1 MSNINLHNVSRE
13 EELLRTAYKDL
24 IAFGK
29 LFLPKD
35 FMRSETPFFHYIVAD
50 KLLDKTI
57 RQLAVIMSRGHG
69 KTVLTKGSILHD
81 FVFNDKIAKW
91 GLEDGVTTDPDPLFY
106 GWVAASSKI
115 SVPNLDY
122 IKYHLEYNDLLK
134 YYFGNLAARGKF
146 KWTEDDIE
154 LLNGCK
160 LLSKSNLSGIRGGA
174 KLHKR
179 YDLIV
184 LDDFEDENNTVTP
197 EARSKISNLVTAVVF
212 PSLEPTDGRL
222 RINGTPVHYDSFI
235 NNILVGYD
243 LAKKKGEPYSWD
255 VVRFATPMENGQP
268 LWPSW
273 FPLEELERKKKFYAD
288 SGQPQKYYQEYCM
301 EVQSEEDA
309 MWTRDNLKY
318 FDGIYKWNEELNI
331 GELVLEGGVVK
342 QGLVFG
348 GGDPATDIDRRES
361 DRSVIL
367 SIFVDVDNNVYV
379 IDYMAKRSLD
389 VLGTPGTDREKGFVD
404 ILFDKNKIFHHEL
417 FVIED
422 TTMSRP
428 IFQSLPREMRRRND
442 FTLKVKPEKPG
453 TRQSKRDR
461 IQAEL
466 AQRFAIGQI
475 HIKSTQHDLQ
485 REILTFGPRMAH
497 DDIIDALA
505 YAVKY
510 SRPPSGTTNKDGNIT
525 RKYKPKAKKWT
536 TA

>member
-1 MSNINLHNVSRE
+1 MANINLRNVSHE
-13 EELLRTAYKDL
+13 EELLRTAYYDM

-35 FMRSETPFFHYIVAD
+35 FERSETPFFHYLIAD
-50 KLLDKTI
+50 KLMDRSI
-57 RQLAVIMSRGHG
+57 RQLAIIMSRGHG
-69 KTVLTKGSILHD
+69 KTILTKASIMHD
-81 FVFNDKIAKW
+81 FCFNAKIAEW
-91 GLEDGVTTDPDPLFY
+91 GLEPGVTTEPDPLFY

-122 IKYHLEYNDLLK
+122 IKYHIEYNDAIK
-134 YYFGNLAARGKF
+134 YYFGDLSGRGRF

-160 LLSKSNLSGIRGGA
+160 LISKSNLSGIRGGA

-184 LDDFEDENNTVTP
+184 LDDFEDENNTVTSD
-197 EARSKISNLVTAVVF
+197 ARAKVSNLVTAVVF

-235 NNILVGYD
+235 NNILTGYD
-243 LAKKKGEPYSWD
+243 MAKKKGDEFSWD
-255 VVRFATPMENGQP
+255 VVKFATPMPDGEA

-273 FPLEELERKKKFYAD
+273 FPNEELARKKQFYVD

-309 MWTRDNLKY
+309 VWTRNNY
-318 FDGIYKWNEELNI
+318 TYYEGTYRWNEETGI
-331 GELVLEGGVVK
+331 GELILQDGRTLQVLT
-342 QGLVFG
+342 FG

-361 DRSVIL
+361 DYNVIL
-367 SIFVDVDNNVYV
+367 TIAVDKDNNIYV
-379 IDYMAKRSLD
+379 LDYLQKRSLD
-389 VLGTPGTDREKGFVD
+389 VLGTPGTARDKGFVD
-404 ILFDKNKIFHHEL
+404 HLFEKNLIFHPEL
-417 FVIED
+417 FVVED

-428 IFQSLPREMRRRND
+428 IFQALPKEMRRRND
-442 FTLKVKPEKPG
+442 FTLHVKPEKPG
-453 TRQSKRDR
+453 TRMSKMDR
-461 IQAEL
+461 IQGEL
-466 AQRFAIGQI
+466 AQRFAVGQI

-485 REILTFGPRMAH
+485 RQILTFGSRMSH
-497 DDIIDALA
+497 DDVIDALA

-510 SRPPSGTTNKDGNIT
+510 SRPPKGVADKDGVL
-525 RKYKPKAKKWT
+525 RKGKPKVKAWMT
-536 TA
+536 S